1 MVHNFFRSFKLFS
14 ENEIEEFVKL
24 LKSGKS
30 VRMRISYRKVRN
42 AGRWHSSSP
51 EFSVPSIFLMKEKI

>member
-30 VRMRISYRKVRN
+30 
-42 AGRWHSSSP
+42 
-51 EFSVPSIFLMKEKI
+51 